1 MNKVKICQLKY
12 VYLAYGTVEVM
23 KLKSSIKE
31 KKKNRNIFN
40 FTEFLLL
47 CQYQA
52 FYHLKF
58 LDEINVRKTQKISLC
73 ISV

>member
-12 VYLAYGTVEVM
+12 AYHAYGPVE
-23 KLKSSIKE
+23 SYIIKTFY
-31 KKKNRNIFN
+31 KRKKNRNIFN

>member
-12 VYLAYGTVEVM
+12 AYLAYGTVE
-23 KLKSSIKE
+23 SYIIKTFY
-31 KKKNRNIFN
+31 KRKKNRNIFN